1 MALWTPAQLTSYCWI
16 DFSDTTK
23 LFDATSGG
31 SNVTSGTG
39 IARAE
44 DKSGNGRHFT
54 QSTAGSRPTYTS
66 NRQNGLGAAVYD
78 GGDWLTSSSAA
89 SVWKLL
95 HSTTTTVFVVVKSGT
110 TANPIAIYAWYG
122 TDAGS
127 SANTGAS
134 AFYDD
139 RATITGQTD
148 SFLGRVGRGVVNTL
162 AVSSVNLGA
171 VPQNVNTDFRS
182 ILTPNTFQFC
192 AIRMAPGAA
201 TAADRLKIAVNGGTL
216 VGNQAET
223 SALSTSDPTF
233 TLQLGS
239 SGNGGSLLTGDY
251 SEFLVFDSQLSTT
264 NQQLV
269 EGYLAWKWGLQGN
282 LPAGHPYKNAAPSIG
297 SFDEGGMFGGI
308 SGGMTGG
315 FAT

>member
-1 MALWTPAQLTSYCWI
+1 MGLWTPAQLSSYCWI

-31 SNVTSGTG
+31 SNVTSGAG

-54 QSTAGSRPTYTS
+54 QGTAGARPTYTS
-66 NRQNGLGAAVYD
+66 NRQNSLGAAVYD
-78 GGDWLTSSSAA
+78 GGDWLTSSAAA

-95 HSTTTTVFVVVKSGT
+95 HSTTTTVFVVVKNGT
-110 TANPIAIYAWYG
+110 TANPSAQYAWYG
-122 TDAGS
+122 TD
-127 SANTGAS
+127 GAASGNVGVS
-134 AFYDD
+134 AFYNN
-139 RATITGQTD
+139 TQVITGATNA
-148 SFLGRVGRGVVNTL
+148 FNGRAVRGVSGSFVL
-162 AVSSVNLGA
+162 SAVDIA
-171 VPQNVNTDFRS
+171 ANVVRTDFRN
-182 ILTPNTFQFC
+182 ILTANTFQFY
-192 AIRMAPGAA
+192 AIRMVPGDA
-201 TAADRLKIAVNGGTL
+201 TAANRLKIAVNGGTL
-216 VGNQAET
+216 VGNQAEAN
-223 SALSTSDPTF
+223 ALSTSDPTY
-233 TLQLGS
+233 TLQLGAA
-239 SGNGGSLLTGDY
+239 GNGNLLLTGDY

-282 LPAGHPYKNAAPSIG
+282 LPAGHPYANGAPAFAS
-297 SFDEGGMFGGI
+297 DEGGMFGGI

>member
-1 MALWTPAQLTSYCWI
+1 MALWTPAQLSTYCWI
-16 DFSDTTK
+16 DFSDTSK
-23 LFDATSGG
+23 LYDATSGG

-54 QSTAGSRPTYTS
+54 QGTAGSRPTYTS

-110 TANPIAIYAWYG
+110 TSNPLAFYAWYG
-122 TDAGS
+122 TDGAAA
-127 SANTGAS
+127 ANVGVS

-139 RATITGQTD
+139 RGTITGQTD
-148 SFLGRVGRGVVNTL
+148 AFNGRVVNGAGGAPSFVASSIEL
-162 AVSSVNLGA
+162 ATS
-171 VPQNVNTDFRS
+171 TYRTEFRS
-182 ILTPNTFQFC
+182 ILTPNTFQFHT
-192 AIRMAPGAA
+192 IRMAPGAA
-201 TAADRLKIAVNGGTL
+201 TAADRLKIAVNGASF

-223 SALSTSDPTF
+223 NTLSTANPTY
-233 TLQLGS
+233 TLQLGAN
-239 SGNGGSLLTGDY
+239 GNGGALLTGDY

-269 EGYLAWKWGLQGN
+269 EGYLAWKWGLQGS
-282 LPAGHPYKNAAPSIG
+282 LPAGHPYVNGAPAFAS
-297 SFDEGGMFGGI
+297 DEGGMFGGI

>member
-1 MALWTPAQLTSYCWI
+1 MGLWTPAQLSSYCWI
-16 DFSDTTK
+16 DFSDTTR
-23 LFDATSGG
+23 LYDATSGG

-54 QSTAGSRPTYTS
+54 QSTAGARPTYTS
-66 NRQNGLGAAVYD
+66 NRQNSLGAAVYD

-110 TANPIAIYAWYG
+110 TSNPTAAYAWYG
-122 TDAGS
+122 SDGGS
-127 SANTGAS
+127 SANAGVTAI
-134 AFYDD
+134 YDN
-139 RATITGQTD
+139 RGTITGQTNAWN
-148 SFLGRVGRGVVNTL
+148 GRIARGVVNTL
-162 AVSSVNLGA
+162 TATAVDISA
-171 VPQNVNTDFRS
+171 TPQNFRTEFRS
-182 ILTPNTFQFC
+182 ILTANTFQFY

-201 TAADRLKIAVNGGTL
+201 TAADRLKIAVNGASF

-223 SALSTSDPTF
+223 SALSTSDPTY
-233 TLQLGS
+233 TLQLGAHGN
-239 SGNGGSLLTGDY
+239 SGFPLTGDY

-282 LPAGHPYKNAAPSIG
+282 LPAGHPYKNAAPAFTS
-297 SFDEGGMFGGI
+297 DEAGMFGGI